1 MSIDWEGTLGSTSY
15 EDAVDIAARAL
26 EKMKE
31 REMEAE
37 EEQHGE
43 KEDADE
49 SVEEVELTKNAT
61 SAKMKNEVIGCIDD
75 MDDEE
80 FN

>member
-1 MSIDWEGTLGSTSY
+1 MGIDWEGTLGSTSY

-49 SVEEVELTKNAT
+49 SVEEVELTENAT